1 MSGPALDGFLETAHL
16 LADAA
21 GEIARA
27 HWFAAS
33 ETGLKPDGSAL
44 TEADTQVEARLREI
58 IADRHPGHGI
68 HGEEYGATDLEEEF
82 VWVLDPIDGTR
93 QFAARLMN
101 FGVLI
106 ALCHEGR
113 PVLGIIDQP
122 LARARFAAAGGHG
135 ATLNGAAI
143 TASDTR
149 ALSQATV
156 AIANPASFP
165 EEMREPAD
173 AIAEAAR
180 LTVYDGGC
188 LAYGALA
195 RGQVDLCLNGPD
207 LDPYDICAL
216 VPIVTQAGGTITDWE
231 NRPLTLASEGAILA
245 AATPALHAQA
255 VDRLTRHD
263 PVWIP

>member
-1 MSGPALDGFLETAHL
+1 MSGIDALLETAHL

-33 ETGLKPDGSAL
+33 ETALKPDGSAL
-44 TEADTQVEARLREI
+44 TEADTGIESRLREI
-58 IADRHPGHGI
+58 IADRHPDHGI
-68 HGEEYGATDLEEEF
+68 LGEEFGAAGAERDF

-93 QFAARLMN
+93 QFSARLMN

-106 ALCHEGR
+106 ALCHAGR
-113 PVLGIIDQP
+113 PILGIIDQP
-122 LARARFAAAGGHG
+122 LAGARFAAAIGHG
-135 ATLNGAAI
+135 ATLNGTAI
-143 TASDTR
+143 TASATR
-149 ALSQATV
+149 ALSRATL

-165 EEMREPAD
+165 EDMREATG
-173 AIAEAAR
+173 AIAQGAR
-180 LTVYDGGC
+180 LAVYDGGC

-216 VPIVTQAGGTITDWE
+216 VPVVTEAGGMITDWDGQ
-231 NRPLTLASEGAILA
+231 PLTLDSQGAILA
-245 AATPALHAQA
+245 AATPALHGQA
-255 VDRLTRHD
+255 LDRLTRHT

>member
-1 MSGPALDGFLETAHL
+1 MSGPDLEEALETAHL

-33 ETGLKPDGSAL
+33 ETGLKPDGTAV
-44 TEADTQVEARLREI
+44 TEADTQIEARLREI
-58 IADRHPGHGI
+58 IADRHPDHGI
-68 HGEEYGATDLEEEF
+68 LGEEQGATGMDRAF
-82 VWVLDPIDGTR
+82 VWVVDPIDGTR

-106 ALCHEGR
+106 ALCHDGR

-122 LARARFAAAGGHG
+122 LARARYSAAEGHG
-135 ATLNGAAI
+135 ATLNGVSI
-143 TASDTR
+143 SASDTR
-149 ALSQATV
+149 ALSQAVV
-156 AIANPASFP
+156 AVANPASFP
-165 EEMREPAD
+165 EEMREPVD

-180 LTVYDGGC
+180 LTVHDGGC

-207 LDPYDICAL
+207 LDAYDICAL
-216 VPIVTQAGGTITDWE
+216 VPVVTQAGGVITDWQ
-231 NRPLTLASEGAILA
+231 NRPLTLASAGAILA
-245 AATPALHAQA
+245 AASPALHAQA
-255 VDRLTRHD
+255 LDRLTRHD

>member
-1 MSGPALDGFLETAHL
+1 MEAFLETAHL

-21 GEIARA
+21 GEMARD
-27 HWFAAS
+27 HWFGGGAA
-33 ETGLKPDGSAL
+33 GFKPCGTAL
-44 TEADTQVEARLREI
+44 TEADTRIETRLREMI
-58 IADRHPGHGI
+58 EARHPDHGI
-68 HGEEYGATDLEEEF
+68 LCEEFGAKAVERDF
-82 VWVLDPIDGTR
+82 VWVIDPIDGTR
-93 QFAARLMN
+93 QFAAGLMN

-106 ALCHEGR
+106 ALCQEER

-122 LARARFAAAGGHG
+122 LARARYAAAEGHG
-135 ATLNGAAI
+135 ATLNGKVI
-143 TASDTR
+143 TAGATR
-149 ALSQATV
+149 ALSQATL

-165 EEMREPAD
+165 EDMREGAESL
-173 AIAEAAR
+173 AEAAR
-180 LTVYDGGC
+180 MTVYDGGC

-207 LDPYDICAL
+207 LNPHDICAL
-216 VPIVTQAGGTITDWE
+216 VPVVTQAGGTITDWE

-255 VDRLTRHD
+255 LDRLTRHD